1 MFSKA
6 VNIARYAVG
15 GGGLYYGLGQLN
27 SNLADA
33 VAIVSLC
40 AVGVVG
46 VLSFISH
53 VLLHEQ
59 DAKKIGFSKN
69 TVSFQFEVG
78 FANLAFGLVA
88 IISYLADWGLRVN
101 TALILGY
108 ALYLLQAGFLHL
120 YTSRANKKVSRPNI
134 IRALVTFVFSGAML
148 YVVFKSISSN
158 LF

>member
-1 MFSKA
+1 MLEKA
-6 VNIARYAVG
+6 VNFTRYAVG
-15 GGGLYYGLGQLN
+15 GGGLYVGLSQLN
-27 SNLADA
+27 SDLANG

-46 VLSFISH
+46 VLSFVSH

-59 DAKKIGFSKN
+59 DAKAIGFSKN
-69 TVSFQFEVG
+69 TPGFQFEVG

-88 IISYLADWGLRVN
+88 LISYFSNWGLRVN

-108 ALYLLQAGFLHL
+108 GLYLLQAGFLHL
-120 YTSRANKKVSRPNI
+120 YNSKANKKVFKVNL
-134 IRALVTFVFSGAML
+134 IRAGVTFAYSGTML
-148 YVVFKSISSN
+148 YIVFKSIGSN